1 MKFYGTIGPSC
12 QSIEVLENLFKAGI
26 TGMRL
31 NLSHKSLSE
40 CGEYIES
47 IHTVGKSCG
56 VEPEI
61 LIDIEGPEL
70 RLGSL
75 KENITIRKND
85 IITLGKNEI
94 PVPKEIIAH
103 GRIGQELLI
112 DDSLISL
119 KITEIFKDELKCIV
133 LRGGIL
139 SSRKSIA
146 LVGSEIDTPTLTKKD
161 YENISLINK
170 YGVTGIMLPF
180 TRNKKDLLTL
190 RDALIK
196 AEASKTRIFAKIE
209 NKAGVDGLNSFISLA
224 DEIIIARGDLGNSMP
239 LWQLP
244 IAQKKL
250 TKICLENNK
259 PFMVVTQLL
268 HSMIKEEIPTRS
280 EVLDIANAVLD
291 GASSLM
297 LTGETAIG
305 AHPIE
310 AVKYLVKTA
319 EEAINYL

>member
-1 MKFYGTIGPSC
+1 MKFYGTMGPSC
-12 QSIEVLENLFKAGI
+12 QSIDVLEQLLKAGI

-31 NLSHKSLSE
+31 NLSHKSLRE
-40 CGEYIES
+40 CGEYIEN
-47 IHTVGKSCG
+47 IHVAGKNCG
-56 VEPEI
+56 IAPEI

-70 RLGSL
+70 RIGHL
-75 KENITIRKND
+75 KDNIIIRKND
-85 IITLGKNEI
+85 LITLGTNTLPI
-94 PVPKEIIAH
+94 PKEIIAH

-112 DDSLISL
+112 DDSLILL
-119 KITEIFKDELKCIV
+119 KIAEITEEKIKCTV
-133 LRGGIL
+133 LRGGVL

-146 LVGSEIDTPTLTKKD
+146 LLGVEIDSPTLTKND

-170 YGVTGIMLPF
+170 YGITGIMLPF
-180 TRNKKDLLTL
+180 TRNKKDILTL
-190 RDALIK
+190 RDALEK
-196 AEASKTRIFAKIE
+196 AEAPKTRIFAKIE
-209 NKAGVDGLNSFISLA
+209 NKTGVDGLSSFIDLA

-244 IAQKKL
+244 TVQKRL
-250 TKICLENNK
+250 SKICLENNK

-268 HSMIKEEIPTRS
+268 HSMVKEEIPTRA

-310 AVKYLVKTA
+310 AVKYLIKTA
-319 EEAINYL
+319 EEARKSF

>member
-1 MKFYGTIGPSC
+1 MKFYGSMGPSC
-12 QSIEVLENLFKAGI
+12 QSVEVLEKLFKAGI

-40 CGEYIES
+40 CGEYIEN
-47 IHTVGKSCG
+47 IHTAAKYCNIK
-56 VEPEI
+56 PEI

-70 RLGSL
+70 RIGYL
-75 KENITIRKND
+75 KDNINIRKND
-85 IITLGKNEI
+85 IITLGKDELPI
-94 PVPKEIIAH
+94 PKEIIAY

-119 KITEIFKDELKCIV
+119 KITEIIKDKIKCIV
-133 LRGGIL
+133 LRGGVL

-146 LVGSEIDTPTLTKKD
+146 LVGAEINTPTLTRND

-170 YGVTGIMLPF
+170 FGVTGIMLPF
-180 TRNKKDLLTL
+180 TRNENDLLTL
-190 RDALIK
+190 RDALVK
-196 AEASKTRIFAKIE
+196 AGVPETRIFAKIE
-209 NKAGVDGLNSFISLA
+209 NKAGVDGLSSFISLA

-244 IAQKKL
+244 TVQKSL
-250 TKICLENNK
+250 SKICLENNK

-268 HSMIKEEIPTRS
+268 HSMIKEEIPTRA
-280 EVLDIANAVLD
+280 EVLDIANAVID

-310 AVKYLVKTA
+310 AVKYLIKTA
-319 EEAINYL
+319 EEATQ